1 MWNLKTNDT
10 CELIYKTETDSE
22 RTTYGYQCRTT
33 GGKGSQGIWN
43 GHVHIA
49 IIKTDNQQGP
59 AVWHRNSAKCYVTV
73 WRGGESE
80 EDGHVYMYD

>member
-1 MWNLKTNDT
+1 MVTSA
-10 CELIYKTETDSE
+10 E
-22 RTTYGYQCRTT
+22 QQ

-59 AVWHRNSAKCYVTV
+59 AVWHRNSAQRYVTV